1 MRRPTAT
8 ALRLTAVALLLV
20 VTAGC
25 RGCTKRQPP
34 IHLNPNMDYQAK
46 AQALEASPFFAD
58 GSVQRL
64 PVPGTV
70 ALEDAEELSPLAT
83 GRDAAGEPVAA
94 MPAAARDAFPD
105 FAARGAE
112 RYGIYC
118 GPCHGDRGDGQGVM
132 RARGGINSADLR
144 LQRLHDAGDGHL
156 FDVITH
162 GVGLMGSYAAQVPV
176 ADRWAIVA
184 HVRALQESQPV
195 TPDVG
200 AAPVADAAAAD
211 AAAEPTAEPA
221 AEGDDAPAAAEPM
234 AATEPPAATDDG
246 AAADDGLDDDG
257 SQGEAR

>member
-1 MRRPTAT
+1 MHRPTAT
-8 ALRLTAVALLLV
+8 VLRLTAVALLLV

-34 IHLNPNMDYQAK
+34 IHLNPNMDYQPK
-46 AQALEASPFFAD
+46 AQALESSPFFAD

-70 ALEDAEELSPLAT
+70 ALEDAEELTPLAT
-83 GRDAAGEPVAA
+83 GRDAAGELVAA

-118 GPCHGDRGDGQGVM
+118 GPCHGDRGDGNGVM
-132 RARGGINSADLR
+132 RTRGGINSADLR

-162 GVGLMGSYAAQVPV
+162 GVGLMASYAAQVPV
-176 ADRWAIVA
+176 EDRWAIVA

-200 AAPVADAAAAD
+200 AAPAADAPAAD
-211 AAAEPTAEPA
+211 AAADATGEPTEEPA
-221 AEGDDAPAAAEPM
+221 AEP
-234 AATEPPAATDDG
+234 ATEPPASDDG
-246 AAADDGLDDDG
+246 DDG